1 MHTPEF
7 AFEHVLSNVRKATH
21 GLDVTWPVAL
31 DNKYATWNAYS
42 NQYWPAE
49 YLVDRTG
56 HVRHAHFGEGEY
68 GSTEQVIRTLLGKQ
82 VPKRTTQVRD
92 TTPTG
97 LMSPETYLGTYR
109 LDPSRYMG
117 TKPLVGKEA
126 SYQFAPSL
134 PQNGLEYA
142 GRWTLLT
149 QNALAGESARLRFHF
164 HARDVYVVL
173 GGKGRVQ
180 VLVDGH
186 PAKTLDVTEYKLYT
200 AVTGPRTRDAVLELR
215 FSPGVRGY
223 SFTFG

>member
-1 MHTPEF
+1 MRPGAARSQSQPVDFGLNASNGFRQLRQKWVARHSVGPN
-7 AFEHVLSNVRKATH
+7 ALS
-21 GLDVTWPVAL
+21 
-31 DNKYATWNAYS
+31 
-42 NQYWPAE
+42 
-49 YLVDRTG
+49 RT
-56 HVRHAHFGEGEY
+56 V
-68 GSTEQVIRTLLGKQ
+68 S
-82 VPKRTTQVRD
+82 
-92 TTPTG
+92 
-97 LMSPETYLGTYR
+97 
-109 LDPSRYMG
+109 
-117 TKPLVGKEA
+117 
-126 SYQFAPSL
+126 SL

-149 QNALAGESARLRFHF
+149 QNALAGQDARLRFHF